1 MDKAATSVA
10 NPQARIRGANA
21 LFVREFVRSPIR
33 TASVVPSSRALA
45 AMMCRPIELATRSG
59 RDGTVVELGAG
70 SGAFTEQLQR
80 IAGDRIRH
88 IAYELNPAFATHLAR
103 RYPAVEVITADV
115 AFLDTTLAD
124 RGIEQVDFVVSALPW
139 SAYAGMRG
147 PSLVRTVSRILG
159 AQGVFTQFTYAWSRW
174 MPPARRQ
181 HALLADSFRD
191 VQTGRTVWANFP
203 PAFVYTASGSKLM
216 SGRTPW
222 AR

>member
-1 MDKAATSVA
+1 M
-10 NPQARIRGANA
+10 
-21 LFVREFVRSPIR
+21 
-33 TASVVPSSRALA
+33 PSSRALA